1 MSIHLART
9 KLWPTEAFWPQRK
22 TAEPQINTK
31 AADMTMTG
39 TVSSFIHD
47 TQQTKIKDVKM

>member
-39 TVSSFIHD
+39 TVSSFMHD